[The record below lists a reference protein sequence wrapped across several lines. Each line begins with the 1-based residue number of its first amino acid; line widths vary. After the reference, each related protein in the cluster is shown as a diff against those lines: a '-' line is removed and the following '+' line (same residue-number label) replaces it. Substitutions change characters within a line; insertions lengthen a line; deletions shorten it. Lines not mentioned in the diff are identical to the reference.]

1 MRISSPLSSLTLG
14 LLLVTA
20 FPVMAQVQP
29 PSARETEA
37 IITGPGDVAVGR
49 TVVLDASSSHV
60 EGEKT
65 EYRWTI
71 DETRQNLGRS
81 VEAIY
86 TPEKPGILTFRLSI
100 KSTGLDGK
108 VTEDVTVHQVVAYK
122 RKVVIVADTSV
133 PTEKLG
139 MHADEALANGT
150 YVQIVQPDPSTPSL
164 SIEDAIRK
172 ILTDNKDVLSG
183 ADTVVVWTEGIAG
196 LQALLRVVQD
206 STERMASM
214 RNQSLILITERSLSM
229 VERTTR
235 GAINLLQPGSVHI
248 TRKEALNPILLSS
261 SVEEFTA
268 AIESR
273 DIDSLQVESTAT
285 SLRPWDF
292 LSLLVNYLL
301 SQGVSAQA
309 VILLF
314 MLPIIATIFS
324 FLKQVIGITTFGL
337 YTPSIVALSF
347 LALGWWVG
355 VLFLLFVLIMG
366 YLTRSAMKQWRLLY
380 IPKVAIILTVVSITL
395 LMLVAI
401 GTAAG
406 LVFSR
411 DTIFIL
417 LIMSTLSENFLNL
430 KTEEGWWSAMIGVV
444 ETIFGSL
451 LCVFIIQSQTLQ
463 SVILAFPELILGT
476 LLINVGLGRW
486 TGLRLLEYFRFR
498 EVFKHLQEEE

>member
-1 MRISSPLSSLTLG
+1 MRLSSFFLSLTLSA
-14 LLLVTA
+14 LFVNALPA
-20 FPVMAQVQP
+20 HAQVQP
-29 PSARETEA
+29 PAARETEA
-37 IITGPGDVAVGR
+37 VITGPGDVSVGR
-49 TVVLDASSSHV
+49 TIVLDASSSHV
-60 EGEKT
+60 SGEKT

-71 DETRQNLGRS
+71 DETKQSLGRN

-86 TPEKPGILTFRLSI
+86 TPEKPGILTFRLVL

-122 RKVVIVADTSV
+122 RKVVIIADTSASQ
-133 PTEKLG
+133 EKLG

-150 YVQIVQPDPSTPSL
+150 YVQIIQPDPSTPSL
-164 SIEDAIRK
+164 SVEDVIRK
-172 ILTDNKDVLSG
+172 MLTDNKDVLTG
-183 ADTVVVWTEGIAG
+183 ADTIVIWTEGISG

-206 STERMASM
+206 SSERMASIQ
-214 RNQSLILITERSLSM
+214 NQTLVFITERSLSM
-229 VERTTR
+229 VARTTR
-235 GAINLLQPGSVHI
+235 GAINLLQPSNVLI

-261 SVEEFTA
+261 NVSEFTK

-273 DIDSLQVESTAT
+273 DIDSLQVESTP
-285 SLRPWDF
+285 SSVRPWDF
-292 LSLLVNYLL
+292 LSMLVNYLL

-309 VILLF
+309 VILLLL
-314 MLPIIATIFS
+314 LPIIATIFS
-324 FLKQVIGITTFGL
+324 FLKQVVGITTFGL

-355 VLFLLFVLIMG
+355 VLFLFFVLIMG
-366 YLTRSAMKQWRLLY
+366 YLTRSAMKRWRLLY

-430 KTEEGWWSAMIGVV
+430 KTEEGWWAAMLGIL
-444 ETIFGSL
+444 ETIAGAL

-463 SVILAFPELILGT
+463 AVILAFPELIFGT
-476 LLINVGLGRW
+476 ILINIGLGRW

>member
-1 MRISSPLSSLTLG
+1 MRSTPLISSLALSVFFLSALP
-14 LLLVTA
+14 A
-20 FPVMAQVQP
+20 AAQVQP
-29 PSARETEA
+29 SSARETEA
-37 IITGPGDVAVGR
+37 IITGPNDVAVGR
-49 TVVLDASSSHV
+49 TIVLDASSSHV
-60 EGEKT
+60 SGEKT

-71 DETRQNLGRS
+71 DETKQSLGRT

-86 TPEKPGILTFRLSI
+86 TPEKFGILTFRLSV
-100 KSTGLDGK
+100 KTTGLDGK

-122 RKVVIVADTSV
+122 RKVILIADTSV
-133 PTEKLG
+133 PQEKLG
-139 MHADEALANGT
+139 MHADEALENGT
-150 YVQIVQPDPSTPSL
+150 FVQIIQPDPSTPSL
-164 SIEDAIRK
+164 SMEDAIRK
-172 ILTDNKDVLSG
+172 LLTDNKDAMNG
-183 ADTVVVWTEGIAG
+183 ADTIVIWTEGISG
-196 LQALLRVVQD
+196 LQALLRFVQD
-206 STERMASM
+206 STERVASIQ
-214 RNQSLILITERSLSM
+214 NQTVVFITERSLSM
-229 VERTTR
+229 VARTTR
-235 GAINLLQPGSVHI
+235 GAINLLQPSSVLI
-248 TRKEALNPILLSS
+248 TRKEAINPILLST
-261 SVEEFTA
+261 SVDEFTET
-268 AIESR
+268 IQSR
-273 DIDSLQVESTAT
+273 DIDALEVES
-285 SLRPWDF
+285 SPISIRPWDF
-292 LSLLVNYLL
+292 LSMLVNYLL

-309 VILLF
+309 VILLL

-355 VLFLLFVLIMG
+355 VLFLLFVLVMG
-366 YLTRSAMKQWRLLY
+366 YLTRSAMKKWRLLY

-430 KTEEGWWSAMIGVV
+430 KTEEGWWSAMLGVV
-444 ETIFGSL
+444 ETIAGAL

-463 SVILAFPELILGT
+463 SVVLAFPELIFGT
-476 LLINVGLGRW
+476 LLINIGLGRW